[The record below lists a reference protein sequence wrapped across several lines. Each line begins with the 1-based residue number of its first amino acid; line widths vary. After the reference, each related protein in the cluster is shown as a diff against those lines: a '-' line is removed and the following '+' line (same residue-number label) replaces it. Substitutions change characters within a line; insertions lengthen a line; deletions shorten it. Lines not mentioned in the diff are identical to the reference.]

1 MNNNNIINTETGEWG
16 LSEAHVKSW
25 AIEQELTVLWSNPF
39 FPIAPFE
46 FYAETEPPEH
56 NADTHKSVEVEPERY
71 FDIETQS
78 YWQRLEQAWKIV
90 PLNADELAQREAER
104 LAAEQAARD
113 AARVTVT
120 KRQALLALFD
130 LRGIKDSDIEARID
144 SIPDETQRYRAKVDW
159 QGSAAIESDSPTVLM
174 LASALS
180 LSDTDLRGLFDYA
193 QSM

>member
-1 MNNNNIINTETGEWG
+1 MNIINTDTGEFG
-16 LSEAHVKSW
+16 LSEAQVKSW
-25 AIEQELTVLWSNPF
+25 FIEREILVLWSS
-39 FPIAPFE
+39 PFE
-46 FYAETEPPEH
+46 PVEPFALYALSDPLEH
-56 NADTHKSVEVEPERY
+56 DRDTHKAVQTEPV
-71 FDIETQS
+71 DIDGVLTQQ
-78 YWQRLEQAWKIV
+78 WEIV
-90 PLNADELAQREAER
+90 PLNADEVDQREAER